1 MSTSSGKTRFRF
13 GLRTLLVAMTAICL
27 LFSLMAQPIV
37 EARKQRRLVHQLEKL
52 GAKLS
57 SRGTVMREPSVG
69 RAILGNFGNEYDR
82 DGLYIVDLSGSTV
95 RDNDLATLT
104 ELRYLYHLNLSNT
117 NITDQ
122 AMETIAACPHLV
134 ELDLSHTQVTDVGI
148 AKLKSLRSLAWLRTE
163 GTAVTYPKLCE
174 LDRQLS
180 WANSAEQRAIAE
192 VQAYGAQA
200 HGTRRYFEDVNYLDL
215 MIIQGGEELSG
226 GDLLLGMNRK
236 LDLSRADI
244 VHLAHL
250 NSIRSLNLHDIR
262 IEPGSFVD
270 VPMLPKLQEVT
281 IWHTDISDADLQH
294 LARQTQ
300 VEEFTLGNSKTVTDV
315 GIFELTN
322 LQKLKLLKIYDCPLV
337 TPEAVDTLRKQLPE
351 CKFNTQTI
359 PGRHAVRV
367 ATHAST
373 SDRSRRR
380 FAKSKK
386 RTTKAPRTRS
396 KEASEAKK

>member
-1 MSTSSGKTRFRF
+1 
-13 GLRTLLVAMTAICL
+13 MTAICL

-57 SRGTVMREPSVG
+57 SRGTVMRDPSVG
-69 RAILGNFGNEYDR
+69 RAIMGNFGNEYDR
-82 DGLYIVDLSGSTV
+82 DGLYIVDFSGSKV
-95 RDNDLATLT
+95 RDDDLAALT
-104 ELRYLYHLNLSNT
+104 ELRHLYHLNLSNT

-122 AMETIAACPHLV
+122 AMETIAACPHLL
-134 ELDLSHTQVTDVGI
+134 ELDLSHTQVTDIGI
-148 AKLKSLRSLAWLRTE
+148 VKLKSLQYLAWLNTE
-163 GTAVTYPKLCE
+163 DTDVTYPALGE
-174 LDRQLS
+174 LDDLLP
-180 WANSAEQRAIAE
+180 WASFAEQRAIAE

-200 HGTRRYFEDVNYLDL
+200 HSNRRYLEGVHYLDL
-215 MIIQGGEELSG
+215 TVVQGGEELSG

-250 NSIRSLNLHDIR
+250 NSIRYLNLHDIR

-300 VEEFTLGNSKTVTDV
+300 VEKLIIGNSKTVTDV
-315 GIFELTN
+315 GISELTN

-351 CKFNTQTI
+351 CKIQYTNYPRQTRRS
-359 PGRHAVRV
+359 GRH
-367 ATHAST
+367 
-373 SDRSRRR
+373 
-380 FAKSKK
+380 
-386 RTTKAPRTRS
+386 TR
-396 KEASEAKK
+396 